1 LPAFIVITLLS
12 ILVILFITKGR
23 SEGSVN
29 RFQFYSRGREA
40 GFSIKELELLRRF
53 ALKCNIQD
61 PSSIF
66 WSRRSL
72 EACIRALVLG
82 IRQYGESEERGTH
95 DFLSKLFDFL
105 GKMDMRTADVQS
117 SISSSRQMGEEQ
129 PVRILVQ
136 GVGVFK
142 SSVVKSDSQ
151 YLTLSRPVANKGVS
165 SPQWDGIKIS
175 VYFWRDDD
183 AGYVFDT
190 DVIDEVYSKGISS
203 LKVDHCDSLFRTQ
216 KRKTLRIKTN
226 KPAFLYLANESDMPG
241 RIEKSPG
248 LKCFLENFS
257 ETGCAVRVGGQAS
270 SGMRLKIQFV
280 VDNTLVCMIGTVRS
294 VDFRPVENHSLLHI
308 QTDPLPIEM
317 RNHVLGEIFGMLPE
331 EDEDELPIRVMEKE
345 EENTRIEDD
354 DTFDDNTSNTP
365 ESSEEFEELEI

>member
-1 LPAFIVITLLS
+1 L
-12 ILVILFITKGR
+12 
-23 SEGSVN
+23 
-29 RFQFYSRGREA
+29 
-40 GFSIKELELLRRF
+40 
-53 ALKCNIQD
+53 
-61 PSSIF
+61 
-66 WSRRSL
+66 SL

-82 IRQYGESEERGTH
+82 IRQYGESEEQGTH
-95 DFLSKLFDFL
+95 DFLSKLYDFL
-105 GKMDMRTADVQS
+105 GKMDMKTADVQS

-142 SSVVKSDSQ
+142 SSVVKSDGQ
-151 YLTLSRPVANKGVS
+151 YLTLSRPVANKGVA
-165 SPQWDGIKIS
+165 SPQWDGIRIS

-226 KPAFLYLANESDMPG
+226 KPAYLYLANESDMPG

-270 SGMRLKIQFV
+270 AGMRLKIQFV
-280 VDNTLVCMIGTVRS
+280 ADNTLVCMIGTVRS
-294 VDFRPVENHSLLHI
+294 VDFRQIENHSLLHI
-308 QTDPLPIEM
+308 QTDPLPLEM
-317 RNHVLGEIFGMLPE
+317 RNHVLGEIFGMMPE

-345 EENTRIEDD
+345 EESAPDEDN

>member
-12 ILVILFITKGR
+12 ILVILFITKGK

-29 RFQFYSRGREA
+29 RFQFYAKGREA
-40 GFSIKELELLRRF
+40 GFSIKELELLRRI
-53 ALKCNIQD
+53 ASKCNILD
-61 PSSIF
+61 PSSLF

-72 EACIRALVLG
+72 EICIRAMVLG
-82 IRQYGESEERGTH
+82 IRQSGESEEHGTH
-95 DFLSKLFDFL
+95 DFLSKLYDYL
-105 GKMDMRTADVQS
+105 SKMDMRTADAQS
-117 SISSSRQMGEEQ
+117 AISSSRQMGEGQ
-129 PVRILVQ
+129 PLRILVQ

-142 SSVVKSDSQ
+142 SSVVKSDGQ
-151 YLTLSRPVANKGVS
+151 YLTLSRPVGNKGTA

-190 DVIDEVYSKGISS
+190 DVIDEVFSKGISS

-216 KRKTLRIKTN
+216 KRKTLRIKAN
-226 KPAFLYLANESDMPG
+226 KPAFLYLADESDMPG

-248 LKCFLENFS
+248 LKCILENFS

-280 VDNTLVCMIGTVRS
+280 ADNTLVCMLGTVRS

-308 QTDPLPIEM
+308 QTDPLPLEM

-331 EDEDELPIRVMEKE
+331 EDEDELPIRVTDKE
-345 EENTRIEDD
+345 EESALDEY
-354 DTFDDNTSNTP
+354 DTLDDNTPSSG
-365 ESSEEFEELEI
+365 SSEEFQELEI